1 VYRVQS
7 VTSESEL
14 AKDSPRFKGVSD
26 TWMYKQDGK
35 FKYTAGSYATM
46 AEAAQRQKQ
55 LRDAGFTEAF
65 VVAFDKE
72 NKRITIE
79 EAKKLNG
86 GK

>member
-1 VYRVQS
+1 
-7 VTSESEL
+7 
-14 AKDSPRFKGVSD
+14 
-26 TWMYKQDGK
+26 
-35 FKYTAGSYATM
+35 M

-79 EAKKLNG
+79 EAKKLNV